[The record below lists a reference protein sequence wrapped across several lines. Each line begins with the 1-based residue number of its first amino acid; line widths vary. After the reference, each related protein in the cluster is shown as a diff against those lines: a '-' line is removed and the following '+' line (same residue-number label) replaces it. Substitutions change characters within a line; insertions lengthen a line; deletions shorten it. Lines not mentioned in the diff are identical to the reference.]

1 MPDIIQL
8 LPDSVANQIAA
19 GEVIQRPASVVK
31 ELVENAIDAGASH
44 IKINLKDAGRTLIQV
59 SDNGCGMSDTDAR
72 MAFER
77 HATSKIKA
85 ANDLFA
91 IRTMGFRG
99 EALASIAA
107 IADVELYTKQHD
119 QEIGTLIHING
130 SNVLKQEPTS
140 CASGTNFMVK
150 NLFFN
155 VPARRKFLKSNA
167 AELKHIIHE
176 IQRVALANPDIAFSM
191 INNKQ
196 PVYELGQDNI
206 RKRIVALFG
215 KHSIQ
220 KLIPV
225 NTDTTLVK
233 ITGYIGQ
240 PKHAR
245 KTFGEQFF
253 FVNKR
258 FMRHPFFHKAVVQA
272 YEKILP
278 PDTIPSYFLFFEVD
292 PENIDINIHPTKTEI
307 KFEDESAIW
316 QMIKAT
322 VRESLGKHNVVPSI
336 DFDQAGSFDIPIA
349 PKSAD
354 DIRPPEIE
362 IDPTYNP
369 FEKEVVFTGTNPFN
383 QTPKKTPKAQ
393 YWEKLYQDFTQKE
406 HEEEEFPEEEEE
418 LLSPQLAPATH
429 HEIQH
434 EETYSGKTFF
444 QFKGKYILTPVK
456 SGLMVIDQKRAHER
470 ILFENFMSVI
480 DSNEIVSQ
488 KQLFPH
494 TFDLNAADAQLLN
507 SVLDDLKALGFDISN
522 FGNNSFIIHGTPGIL
537 DNSSPQSVVES
548 LLEDIKSSADNLQEK
563 AREKIA
569 ASLAKASAISYG
581 YVMKEEEVN
590 QLIDQLFACSTP
602 NFSPTG
608 KQVLTIM
615 PIEHFEKLLK

>member
-1 MPDIIQL
+1 MSDIIQL

-85 ANDLFA
+85 ARDLFA

-107 IADVELYTKQHD
+107 IADVELHTKQHD
-119 QEIGTLIHING
+119 QEIGTMIHISG
-130 SNVLKQEPTS
+130 SNVLKQEATS
-140 CASGTNFMVK
+140 CADGTNFLVK

-167 AELKHIIHE
+167 AELKHIINE
-176 IQRVALANPDIAFSM
+176 IQRVALANPDIAFSL
-191 INNKQ
+191 IHNQ
-196 PVYELGQDNI
+196 QTVYELGQDNI

-215 KHSIQ
+215 KNSTQ
-220 KLIPV
+220 NLIPV
-225 NTDTTLVK
+225 NTDTSLVK
-233 ITGYIGQ
+233 ISGYIGQ

-258 FMRHPFFHKAVVQA
+258 FMRHPFFHKAVMQA

-278 PDTIPSYFLFFEVD
+278 PDSIPSYFLFFEVN

-307 KFEDESAIW
+307 KFENESAIW

-336 DFDQAGSFDIPIA
+336 DFDQAGSLDIPVA
-349 PKSAD
+349 PKNTG
-354 DIRPPEIE
+354 DIRPPQIK

-369 FEKEVVFTGTNPFN
+369 FDSEKKQSGSSSYPSSLKN
-383 QTPKKTPKAQ
+383 QSQTQ
-393 YWEKLYQDFTQKE
+393 YWEKLYQDFEKDQPSDEFPVSQLEETSGE
-406 HEEEEFPEEEEE
+406 IRHEEPF
-418 LLSPQLAPATH
+418 
-429 HEIQH
+429 
-434 EETYSGKTFF
+434 SGKTFI
-444 QFKGKYILTPVK
+444 QFKNKYILTPVK

-470 ILFENFMSVI
+470 ILFENFMAVI
-480 DSNEIVSQ
+480 ESNETVSQ
-488 KQLFPH
+488 QQLFPH
-494 TFDLNAADAQLLN
+494 TFDLNAADAELLR
-507 SVLDDLKALGFDISN
+507 SVLDDLKAVGFDIRD
-522 FGNNSFIIHGTPGIL
+522 FGNNSFIINGTPGML
-537 DNSSPQSVVES
+537 DNSSPLSVIET
-548 LLEDIKSSADNLQEK
+548 LLEDMKSSASDLKEK
-563 AREKIA
+563 AREKVA
-569 ASLAKASAISYG
+569 ASLARASAISYG
-581 YVMKEEEVN
+581 YNLKQEEIN

-608 KQVLTIM
+608 KQVLTIV